1 VIQITAIVCTRNRA
15 DMLARAIDS
24 LAAQSLPAEQYEI
37 LIVDNGSTDN
47 TSELVRKRAVR
58 HGNLRYISELEA
70 GLSRARNAGLEQA
83 HSALA
88 AFMDDDATASPDWL
102 EGICRVF
109 ANRRPQPGLVCG
121 PVKAEWGGARPSW
134 LKDYWLP
141 FYSIVSWS
149 AHARCLA
156 ADEWVVG
163 TNFAVPT
170 TLAIDCGGFDTS
182 LGRRGTV
189 LLGDEELAL
198 TDNIRGAGY
207 EIYYDPEISVDH
219 YIPADRLS
227 RTWFYR
233 RVFWGAVSASTRQR
247 QMLTSK
253 RERYQRAAK
262 AARGALRYAWSLRQ
276 FRESDTERVLRYH
289 QVAEKL
295 GEMRG
300 YLIGSAGLS

>member
-1 VIQITAIVCTRNRA
+1 
-15 DMLARAIDS
+15 MLARAIDS

-47 TSELVRKRAVR
+47 TPELVRKREGR
-58 HGNLRYISELEA
+58 YSNLRYISEPEA

-88 AFMDDDATASPDWL
+88 AFMDDDATASPGWL

-121 PVKAEWGGARPSW
+121 PAMAEWGGTRPSW

-156 ADEWVVG
+156 ADEWIVG

-182 LGRRGTV
+182 LGRRGTI

-198 TDNIRGAGY
+198 SDNIRRLGY
-207 EIYYDPEISVDH
+207 EIYYDPDISVNH

-227 RTWFYR
+227 KTWFYR

-253 RERYQRAAK
+253 RERYQHAAK
-262 AARGALRYAWSLRQ
+262 AARGALHYAWSLRQ
-276 FRESDTERVLRYH
+276 FSESDTERVLRYH
-289 QVAEKL
+289 RVAEKL
-295 GEMRG
+295 GDMRG
-300 YLIGSAGLS
+300 YLIGSARFS